1 MAKLFD
7 NPHAVSV
14 HSGHLMNATTDTAP
28 KDPRGEPYTEAVVR
42 ATARAHAFYGWAPN
56 PGSCTGGDPWT
67 PNPGSCTGGDPWTPE
82 LNAAYMDEFR
92 ACCKMLGR
100 VPLVPHPPES
110 SKREQAMI
118 ECHKCRRG
126 VADVHALFKTGTN
139 IVDLGDG
146 VLVDQWTCW
155 GCMTLEQKQ
164 HINPLLMDALEEQ
177 Q

>member
-14 HSGHLMNATTDTAP
+14 HSAYFMDAPSNVP
-28 KDPRGEPYTEAVVR
+28 KDPRGEPYTEDVVR
-42 ATARAHAFYGWAPN
+42 ATARAHAFYGWA
-56 PGSCTGGDPWT
+56 

-110 SKREQAMI
+110 SVRAPI
-118 ECHKCRRG
+118 
-126 VADVHALFKTGTN
+126 A
-139 IVDLGDG
+139 
-146 VLVDQWTCW
+146 
-155 GCMTLEQKQ
+155 
-164 HINPLLMDALEEQ
+164 
-177 Q
+177 

>member
-1 MAKLFD
+1 M
-7 NPHAVSV
+7 
-14 HSGHLMNATTDTAP
+14 
-28 KDPRGEPYTEAVVR
+28 E
-42 ATARAHAFYGWAPN
+42 
-56 PGSCTGGDPWT
+56 
-67 PNPGSCTGGDPWTPE
+67 PE

-118 ECHKCRRG
+118 ECHKCNRG

-139 IVDLGDG
+139 IVNLGDG

>member
-1 MAKLFD
+1 MLQVREDLHSLGFDQCRLPHNAK
-7 NPHAVSV
+7 A
-14 HSGHLMNATTDTAP
+14 
-28 KDPRGEPYTEAVVR
+28 RGEETM
-42 ATARAHAFYGWAPN
+42 T
-56 PGSCTGGDPWT
+56 
-67 PNPGSCTGGDPWTPE
+67 
-82 LNAAYMDEFR
+82 
-92 ACCKMLGR
+92 
-100 VPLVPHPPES
+100 
-110 SKREQAMI
+110 